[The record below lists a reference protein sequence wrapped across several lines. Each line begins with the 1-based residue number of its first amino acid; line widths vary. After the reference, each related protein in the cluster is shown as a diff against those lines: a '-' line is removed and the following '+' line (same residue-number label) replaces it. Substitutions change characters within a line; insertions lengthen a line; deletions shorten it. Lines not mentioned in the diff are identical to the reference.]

1 MIENE
6 YEKMYRLE
14 DTHWWFRAKRNY
26 VKTVL
31 DLFLKK
37 KHLRILDLGC
47 GTGRMVDLL
56 QEYGAVFG
64 LDFHQ
69 GACHF
74 ARRRKEF
81 PLVRGDANRLPFKK
95 NSFDLISAFDL
106 LYHQG
111 IGNDQY
117 VLEQAYDLL
126 TQGGT
131 LIITDSAFEFLKS
144 RHDLAVMA
152 RHRYTLRELTD
163 KLQGQGFTIIKKTYL
178 YFVLFPLVAVS
189 RLANKIIL
197 ALSQPEIRSDLKE
210 TPNSINGLLVRLL
223 SWEGRLLKYLSFPM
237 GSSLLILAK
246 RN

>member
-31 DLFLKK
+31 DLFLEKK
-37 KHLRILDLGC
+37 PLRILDLGC
-47 GTGRMVDLL
+47 GTGRMMDLL
-56 QEYGAVFG
+56 QGYGSVFG

-74 ARRRKEF
+74 ARRRNAF

-95 NSFDLISAFDL
+95 NSFDLIGAFDL

-111 IGNDQY
+111 ITNDRY
-117 VLEQAYDLL
+117 VLEQIYDLL
-126 TQGGT
+126 TEGGT
-131 LIITDSAFEFLKS
+131 LIITDSAFQFLKS

-152 RHRYTLRELTD
+152 RHRYTLGELTE
-163 KLQGQGFTIIKKTYL
+163 KLQGQGFSIVKKTYL
-178 YFVLFPLVAVS
+178 YFALFPLIAVS
-189 RLANKIIL
+189 RLADKIVL
-197 ALSQPEIRSDLKE
+197 ALSRPEIRSDLKE
-210 TPNSINGLLVRLL
+210 TPDSITRVLVSLL
-223 SWEGRLLKYLSFPM
+223 SWEGRLLKYLNLPL
-237 GSSLLILAK
+237 GSSLLILAR